1 MNANQELHQLKQRL
15 IAAGYSYDE
24 ADAICD
30 YAAAEIGDGIAD
42 AVASALA
49 EAEEAGLAIGA
60 LDFAAEL
67 QAVPTGDIFQITT
80 DSGRTDFSEPPFP
93 MLSRLLKNA
102 KTAKDGSRYKH
113 IPVTDRTNRMKSSY
127 EAVRDRQANLDLAK
141 QKLNDDLSK
150 GSGAP
155 DVLAPARSY
164 AEAFKQNR
172 IPNRAERR
180 QPRSGNVSIKTVS
193 SKQDP
198 SRQWVLPPK
207 EHDMTGALM
216 NINAN
221 LRATIEEIVRQ
232 TITKYG
238 V

>member
-1 MNANQELHQLKQRL
+1 MNANQELYQLKQRL

-67 QAVPTGDIFQITT
+67 QAIPTGDIFQITT

-102 KTAKDGSRYKH
+102 KTAKDGSQYKH
-113 IPVTDRTNRMKSSY
+113 IPVADRPNRMKSSY
-127 EAVRDRQANLDLAK
+127 ETIRDRQADLDLAK
-141 QKLNDDLSK
+141 QRLNDDLSK
-150 GSGAP
+150 GSGVS

-164 AEAFKQNR
+164 AEAYKLNR
-172 IPNRAERR
+172 TPKRSERR
-180 QPRSGNVSIKTVS
+180 LGQSGSVSIKTVS
-193 SKQDP
+193 SKQDAT
-198 SRQWVLPPK
+198 RQWVLPPK
-207 EHDMTGALM
+207 DHDMTGALM

-232 TITKYG
+232 TISKYG